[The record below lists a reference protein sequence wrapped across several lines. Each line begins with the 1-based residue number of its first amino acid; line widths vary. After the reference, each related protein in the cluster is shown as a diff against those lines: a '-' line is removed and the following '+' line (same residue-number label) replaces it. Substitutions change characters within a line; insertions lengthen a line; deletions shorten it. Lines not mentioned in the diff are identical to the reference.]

1 MTMRRG
7 AYPGTFNPPTVA
19 HLAVAVAARSQC
31 GLDRVELILSET
43 PLGKHGDPQL
53 APIDVRLSALQR
65 VAADYD
71 WLTVTRTDAQLLVDV
86 AADYDVV
93 ILGADKWAQVI
104 DPVWY
109 GTTAARDSAMSRL
122 PHVALAPRPPHP
134 LPVEDEHVT
143 ILNIDPE
150 HHDVSATAVRAGR
163 RQWLAPGAESFVAQP
178 PRDSG
183 A

>member
-31 GLDRVELILSET
+31 GLDRVELILSEA

-53 APIDVRLSALQR
+53 TPVDVRVSALER
-65 VAADYD
+65 VADDYD
-71 WLTVTRTDAQLLVDV
+71 WLTVTRTDAQLLADV

-109 GTTAARDSAMSRL
+109 GSTA
-122 PHVALAPRPPHP
+122 
-134 LPVEDEHVT
+134 
-143 ILNIDPE
+143 
-150 HHDVSATAVRAGR
+150 
-163 RQWLAPGAESFVAQP
+163 
-178 PRDSG
+178 
-183 A
+183 